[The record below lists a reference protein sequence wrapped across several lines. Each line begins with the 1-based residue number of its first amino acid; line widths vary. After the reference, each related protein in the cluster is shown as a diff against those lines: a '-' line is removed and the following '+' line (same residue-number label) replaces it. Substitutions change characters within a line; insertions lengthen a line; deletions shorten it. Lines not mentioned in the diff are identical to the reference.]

1 VQRIRPLRADVSA
14 YSSQGVSND
23 LVEAIAEPD
32 PEWARAL
39 AAQKSALMAAR
50 DKDGLLPA
58 MHALYAGDHQLAL
71 SLLPD
76 DAALTAPEAAAFG
89 RTERLRALLDADP
102 KLARRW
108 SRDGF
113 TALHL
118 ALFSGEEA
126 ALRLL
131 IERGADLEAP
141 SRHRTIRGVRPL
153 QTAAFVR
160 ECGLAEIL
168 LDAGAQVDGRGENG
182 ATALHSAAQHGD
194 EEFIRLLV
202 DRGADPTI
210 RDDTGKRPA
219 DYAKEAGFAKLADRL
234 S

>member
-1 VQRIRPLRADVSA
+1 M
-14 YSSQGVSND
+14 SND

-39 AAQKSALMAAR
+39 AAEKSALMAAR

-58 MHALYAGDHQLAL
+58 MHALYAGDHDLAR
-71 SLLPD
+71 SLLPAD
-76 DAALTAPEAAAFG
+76 TALTAPEAAAFG
-89 RTERLRALLDADP
+89 RSDRLRGLLENEP
-102 KLARRW
+102 KLARSW

-118 ALFSGEEA
+118 ALFSGEEE

-131 IERGADLEAP
+131 IANGADVEAP

-160 ECGLAEIL
+160 ERGLAEIL
-168 LDAGAQVDGRGENG
+168 LDAGAEVDGLGEGG

-194 EEFIRLLV
+194 EEFARLLL
-202 DRGADPTI
+202 DRGADRGI
-210 RDDTGKRPA
+210 RDDTGRRPS
-219 DYAKEAGFAKLADRL
+219 DYAREAGYEDLAKRL
-234 S
+234 R

>member
-1 VQRIRPLRADVSA
+1 
-14 YSSQGVSND
+14 VSND

-39 AAQKSALMAAR
+39 AAKKSALMAVR

-71 SLLPD
+71 SLLPAD
-76 DAALTAPEAAAFG
+76 SALTAHEAAAFG
-89 RTERLRALLDADP
+89 RTERLHALLDDNP
-102 KLARRW
+102 KLVRSW

-113 TALHL
+113 TPLHL
-118 ALFSGEEA
+118 ALFSGEEE

-131 IERGADLEAP
+131 IDRGADVEAP

-153 QTAAFVR
+153 HTAAFVR
-160 ECGLAEIL
+160 ERRLGELL
-168 LDAGAQVDGRGENG
+168 LDAGAEVDGRGEGG

-194 EEFIRLLV
+194 EEFVRLLL
-202 DRGADPTI
+202 DHGADPAI

-219 DYAKEAGFAKLADRL
+219 DYAREAGFDELAAL
-234 S
+234 LA